1 MSIDIKS
8 FIFKAMLTEQDLS
21 DLSKKGI
28 NVDNFKESQEI
39 LHVIEDDFSGTIW
52 YAANRM
58 SSIYKALFCVENTIR
73 LFIVDRL
80 SERKGS
86 DWWED
91 CVSNKIKTDVEK
103 LKADEIKNK
112 YMAPRS
118 SNNVDYT
125 LLGNLTQIII
135 NNWDDF
141 SDIIPNQAWLN
152 SRVGDLERCRNVI
165 MHTGTLDDYD
175 IDRIE
180 IIIRDII
187 RQIT

>member
-1 MSIDIKS
+1 MSKDVKS
-8 FIFKAMLTEQDLS
+8 FVFKAMLAEQDLT

-28 NVDNFKESQEI
+28 GVKNLKEIEET
-39 LHVIEDDFSGTIW
+39 LHVIEDDFSGVIW
-52 YAANRM
+52 YSANKM

-73 LFIVDRL
+73 GFIVDRL
-80 SERKGS
+80 SERKGT
-86 DWWED
+86 DWWET
-91 CVSNKIKTDVEK
+91 CVPSKIKTEVDK
-103 LKADEIKNK
+103 LKSDEIKNR
-112 YMAPRS
+112 YMSPRS
-118 SNNVDYT
+118 NNNIDYT
-125 LLGNLTQIII
+125 LLGNLSQIITF
-135 NNWDDF
+135 NWDDF

-175 IDRIE
+175 VDRIE

>member
-1 MSIDIKS
+1 MDSRIKS
-8 FIFKAMLTEQDLS
+8 FVFNAVLAEQDLM

-28 NVDNFKESQEI
+28 KLHIQKDKDETE
-39 LHVIEDDFSGTIW
+39 HVIQDDFSGIIW
-52 YAANRM
+52 YEAGRM
-58 SSIYKALFCVENTIR
+58 SSIYRALFCVENTIR
-73 LFIVDRL
+73 NFIVDRL

-91 CVSNKIKTDVEK
+91 CVTKKIKQDVDN
-103 LKADEIKNK
+103 LKSDEIRNK

-118 SNNVDYT
+118 SNNIDYT
-125 LLGNLTQIII
+125 MMGNLSQIII

-141 SDIIPNQAWLN
+141 SDIIPNQAWLS

-175 IDRIE
+175 VDRIE